1 MSNGEQGQK
10 IDFTVDKNNLYREE
24 SITDIKVASIRR
36 LIPIDASGKDDS
48 SRNPIFMAQ
57 TQLMSPEGPVPLQ
70 SALKAG
76 SIEEAIDEFPGAMQ
90 IALDE
95 MVERLKKVREE
106 QCAKKMKPQISLC
119 LEDKTDTWAWPHD
132 RISLAFLHS
141 DILCLMDFDDSLWG

>member
-1 MSNGEQGQK
+1 MSNGDQGQK
-10 IDFTVDKNNLYREE
+10 IDFKVDKNNLYREE

-36 LIPIDASGKDDS
+36 LIPINAKGKDDS

-76 SIEEAIDEFPGAMQ
+76 SIEEAIDEFPEAMQ
-90 IALDE
+90 KALDE

-106 QCAKKMKPQISLC
+106 QMRKKNEASNIIVPG
-119 LEDKTDTWAWPHD
+119 
-132 RISLAFLHS
+132 R
-141 DILCLMDFDDSLWG
+141 

>member
-36 LIPIDASGKDDS
+36 LIPIKADGTKDS
-48 SRNPIFMAQ
+48 SRTPIFMAQ

-76 SIEEAIDEFPGAMQ
+76 SIEDAIDEFPGAMQ
-90 IALDE
+90 KALDE

-106 QCAKKMKPQISLC
+106 QMHQKNEKSNIIVPG
-119 LEDKTDTWAWPHD
+119 
-132 RISLAFLHS
+132 R
-141 DILCLMDFDDSLWG
+141 

>member
-10 IDFTVDKNNLYREE
+10 IDFTVDKDNLYREE

-36 LIPIDASGKDDS
+36 LIPIKEDGTKDS
-48 SRNPIFMAQ
+48 SRTPIFMAQ

-106 QCAKKMKPQISLC
+106 QMRQKNEKSNIIVPG
-119 LEDKTDTWAWPHD
+119 
-132 RISLAFLHS
+132 R
-141 DILCLMDFDDSLWG
+141 

>member
-1 MSNGEQGQK
+1 MSNGEQKQQ

-36 LIPIDASGKDDS
+36 LIPINVDGTEDAG
-48 SRNPIFMAQ
+48 RTAVFMAQ

-90 IALDE
+90 KALEE
-95 MVERLKKVREE
+95 MVERLKKVQE
-106 QCAKKMKPQISLC
+106 QQMRKQKENSNIIVPG
-119 LEDKTDTWAWPHD
+119 
-132 RISLAFLHS
+132 R
-141 DILCLMDFDDSLWG
+141 